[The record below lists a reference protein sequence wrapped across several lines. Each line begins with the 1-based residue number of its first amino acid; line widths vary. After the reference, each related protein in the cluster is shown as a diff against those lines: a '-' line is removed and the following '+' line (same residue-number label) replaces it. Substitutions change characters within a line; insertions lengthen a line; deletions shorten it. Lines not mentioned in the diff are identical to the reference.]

1 MFQKYMKSQSKK
13 KHFKSYVNKL
23 QEKIK
28 NIGEFWIFNVKLQL
42 EWDLFK
48 IMQDLNAKMES
59 CQKVPR
65 PKMTNVMRCQ
75 DMNGIFL
82 NKFSAQ
88 RSEIRPSL
96 ARFVL

>member
-1 MFQKYMKSQSKK
+1 M
-13 KHFKSYVNKL
+13 
-23 QEKIK
+23 IK
-28 NIGEFWIFNVKLQL
+28 NLDEFWICNVKLQL
-42 EWDLFK
+42 ERDLFK